1 MKKFLIII
9 ILISGCSSYKEEPN
23 NNLSDIKFSD
33 DLSIDQ
39 FRNKLNEY
47 AENNP
52 YPNIDN

>member
-23 NNLSDIKFSD
+23 NNFSDIKFSD
-33 DLSIDQ
+33 DLSIEQ

-52 YPNIDN
+52 YPNIDY